1 MNMKLMS
8 LLTLSC
14 LLAVACKKEYS
25 CECKNPGGV
34 YATYS
39 ITDSK
44 SKAKKK
50 CDDYAKENENTV
62 FSESSCSVK

>member
-1 MNMKLMS
+1 M
-8 LLTLSC
+8 LLLAMTC
-14 LLAVACKKEYS
+14 LVAVACKKEYT

-34 YATYS
+34 YATYT
-39 ITDSK
+39 INDSK

-50 CDDYAKENENTV
+50 CDDYHKETESTV